1 MRPFLFFLVILL
13 ISAGEAYTQSARI
26 DSLSK
31 AAAGQPDPSRLA
43 EIYGLLSR
51 EYLRANID
59 SSSYYA
65 GKSLELA
72 RGADDN
78 QQLAK
83 SLGAVIYT
91 LLERRKLDSA
101 KVYLTEAEK
110 LHETIEDPRLLSVF
124 YNYYGTYHF
133 YNGQTDRAIEMYYKS
148 VEYDEIIGDPKL
160 KLRSYGNK
168 GIMLNNAG
176 RKNEALKSYT
186 RAIEMA
192 DELSDKAAKMQ
203 LLVNVSSLYSYSKSP
218 YQNLDTAIYLSRQAL
233 EIARELNSTFGLAKI
248 NSGLASA
255 LIRNHQPQEG
265 LEAAVAAKNYF
276 ESAGIRSEYQLAML
290 NEAFAH
296 EALGN
301 PDRAIEISNT
311 LLSDKGF
318 MLPHECHRL
327 LYLAFRQKNDP
338 KAALTSFE
346 KYKAITDSLSSL
358 EKEKALAELQ
368 TKYESGQK
376 EAEISRLGQ
385 EAAIQALELSKQKV
399 YFWGLGIVFILVMVT
414 AWVYYKQVKA
424 KQEKLV
430 IQMEQKAL
438 RSQMNP
444 HFIFNALGAIQNFM
458 LQSKDPLETASYL
471 TGFAR
476 LMRQILENSREE
488 YILLADEIDTLEN
501 YLRLQAL
508 RFRGK
513 FDYSLEVSG
522 NIDPE
527 AIKIP
532 PMFAQPFIE
541 NALEHGIS
549 NLDRPGHIKILF
561 DLKGDQVM
569 LTIKDNG
576 EGIKNEALKEKQHK
590 SLATTIAKERVAL
603 INNSLRNK
611 ITFQVENLD
620 ETDEL
625 GVGTKVMLSLPYR

>member
-1 MRPFLFFLVILL
+1 MLL
-13 ISAGEAYTQSARI
+13 LAAGGAQAQSPRI

-31 AAAGQPDPSRLA
+31 AAGEQTDRTKLA

-59 SSSYYA
+59 SSSHYA

-101 KVYLTEAEK
+101 KVYLAESEK

-124 YNYYGTYHF
+124 YNYYGTYYF

-148 VEYDEIIGDPKL
+148 VEYDEAIGDPKM
-160 KLRSYGNK
+160 KLRSYGNM

-176 RKNEALKSYT
+176 RKNEALKSYA

-192 DELSDKAAKMQ
+192 DQLGDRAAKMQ

-233 EIARELNSTFGLAKI
+233 ELAGELNSTFGLAKI
-248 NSGLASA
+248 NSGLASS
-255 LIRNHQPQEG
+255 LIRNHRPQEG
-265 LEAAVAAKNYF
+265 LDAAVAAKNYF
-276 ESAGIRSEYQLAML
+276 EAVGIRSEYQLAML

-296 EALGN
+296 EALGS

-311 LLSDKGF
+311 LLTDKAF
-318 MLPHECHRL
+318 ALPHECHRL
-327 LYLAFRQKNDP
+327 LYLAYKQKNES
-338 KAALTSFE
+338 KAALASFE
-346 KYKAITDSLSSL
+346 KYKSITDSLSSL

-368 TKYESGQK
+368 TKYETGQK
-376 EAEISRLGQ
+376 EAEINRLGQ
-385 EAAIQALELSKQKV
+385 EAAIHALELSQQKV
-399 YFWGLGIVFILVMVT
+399 YSWGLGTLFVLIMVT

-424 KQEKLV
+424 RQEKLV

-458 LQSKDPLETASYL
+458 LQSKNPLETASYL
-471 TGFAR
+471 TGFAH

-488 YILLADEIDTLEN
+488 FITLGEEVNTLEN
-501 YLRLQAL
+501 YLKLQAL
-508 RFRGK
+508 RFPGK
-513 FDYSLEVSG
+513 FQYAIDIDPA
-522 NIDPE
+522 IDPE
-527 AIKIP
+527 TLKIP

-541 NALEHGIS
+541 NALEHGIAH
-549 NLDRPGHIKILF
+549 LDRPGLINILF
-561 DLKGDQVM
+561 ELKNDQVI
-569 LTIKDNG
+569 LTIRDNG
-576 EGIKNEALKEKQHK
+576 SGINESTAGEKTHR
-590 SLATTIAKERVAL
+590 SLATTIVKERVAL
-603 INNSLRNK
+603 INNTLKNK
-611 ITFQVENLD
+611 ITFQVKTLKNTEGLAD
-620 ETDEL
+620 
-625 GVGTKVMLSLPYR
+625 GTKVLLSLPFR